1 MLAKQESRRGG
12 HPERPSSRCVCF
24 AADTPEDVLALL
36 DRQGHADRSR
46 PTLRLVELRNDD
58 GHLVG
63 WIPLGEA
70 VAAAL
75 ANIAGG
81 AHG

>member
-12 HPERPSSRCVCF
+12 HPERPSRCVCF
-24 AADTPEDVLALL
+24 AADTPEDALALL
-36 DRQGHADRSR
+36 GRQGHADRSR

-75 ANIAGG
+75 LKVTGG
-81 AHG
+81 AL

>member
-1 MLAKQESRRGG
+1 MARHNETRHGG
-12 HPERPSSRCVCF
+12 HPGRASEGVCLT
-24 AADTPEDVLALL
+24 ADTPEDALALI
-36 DRQGHADRSR
+36 DRQEHADRSR

-70 VAAAL
+70 AMTL
-75 ANIAGG
+75 ANLAEC
-81 AHG
+81 AK